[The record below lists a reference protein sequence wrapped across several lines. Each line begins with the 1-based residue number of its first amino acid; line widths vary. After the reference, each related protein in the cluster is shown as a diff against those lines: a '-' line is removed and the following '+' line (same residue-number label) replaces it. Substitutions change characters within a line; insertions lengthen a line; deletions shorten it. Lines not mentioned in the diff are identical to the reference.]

1 MLDLAQSTG
10 SDLLPHTRLTSMR
23 PYLYL
28 NGCVMGPRKSTRVG
42 PRKSTRVG
50 VPFFRSWPADY

>member
-42 PRKSTRVG
+42 
-50 VPFFRSWPADY
+50 VPFFRSWPAIIRHRRR